1 MFSDDPIKAK
11 LILLGSAA
19 VGKTTII
26 QVFLG
31 NGMDPAVSPTI
42 FSMFTSY
49 LARASNGQ
57 EVNLAIWDTA
67 GQEVYRSLA
76 PSYYR
81 DAQLI
86 LLVFSVTD
94 KESFNSL
101 QKWINDIQEN
111 NPSSSILL
119 CGNKIDLV
127 ADRVISSED
136 IQSFA
141 QKNELPYIEV
151 SGKTG
156 ENIDY
161 AFQHL
166 IDSVATSETPE
177 SVIISDETHQK
188 PQSEDKWCC

>member
-11 LILLGSAA
+11 LVLLGSAA

-101 QKWINDIQEN
+101 QKWINDIQGN
-111 NPSSSILL
+111 NSSSSILL

-151 SGKTG
+151 SAKTG